1 MGDIFIYSGIG
12 REKGEVSTDKF
23 RSDLAEQADADVI
36 KIHFHTPGGD
46 VFEGFNMYNTLM
58 NFKAKTGKKVV
69 GIVESLC
76 ASIGTLVLGACDEI
90 VMNTASQ
97 LMIHNPHT
105 ETKGDA
111 NKLRGVADH
120 LDKIKHV
127 LIDVWKK
134 RTNLPEEK
142 LWALYDSETW
152 LNASEA
158 EKLGFSDRTED
169 AIKAVA
175 KIDLNT
181 YEMSKLNELA
191 AQFKNLLGLTKIKNQ
206 VTETLEDGRVIVVMA
221 EDGEDP
227 VGKQIVLETGEPLK
241 DGSYKTQTGKSYTV
255 AGGVISE
262 YSTPEPEAAAPE
274 ETPKPED
281 VENKIKELEAQ
292 LAEAKSQLAAEA
304 QAKTVA
310 EQQTVAAKAE
320 VAKFRN
326 NATAIEKKFLE
337 LQEEMS
343 KTVGKAPELSKGPV
357 MKNVTQQ
364 QKPYDPMAED
374 ALKYLRNRHIINEDE
389 TN

>member
-23 RSDLAEQADADVI
+23 RADLAEQSESDVI

-46 VFEGFNMYNTLM
+46 VFEGFNMYNSLM

-181 YEMSKLNELA
+181 YEMTKLQEMTA
-191 AQFKNLLGLTKIKNQ
+191 RFKNLLGLARNEFI
-206 VTETLEDGRVIVVMA
+206 ETLSDGRQIAVLSDT
-221 EDGEDP
+221 EDWT
-227 VGKQIVLETGEPLK
+227 GKQVVSVETGEPLE
-241 DGSYKTQTGKSYTV
+241 DGTHTLKSGKTIIVT
-255 AGGVISE
+255 GGVIE
-262 YSTPEPEAAAPE
+262 STQIVEATAPPE
-274 ETPKPED
+274 EQPKPED
-281 VENKIKELEAQ
+281 VDNKIKELEAQ
-292 LAEAKSQLAAEA
+292 LAEMKAA
-304 QAKTVA
+304 QAQAVEAKASA
-310 EQQTVAAKAE
+310 EKEVVAAKAE
-320 VAKFRN
+320 TAKFKN
-326 NATAIEKKFLE
+326 SITGLEKKFIE
-337 LQEEMS
+337 LQEEMN
-343 KTVGKAPELSKGPV
+343 KTVGKKPDLKAGPV
-357 MKNVTQQ
+357 IKNVGE
-364 QKPYDPMAED
+364 PPAIDPMGD
-374 ALKYLRNRHIINEDE
+374 FALKYYKNRNIIKDED
-389 TN
+389 

>member
-23 RSDLAEQADADVI
+23 RADLAEQSDSDVI

-175 KIDLNT
+175 KIDLNQF
-181 YEMSKLNELA
+181 EMERFNELA
-191 AQFKNLLGLTKIKNQ
+191 ARFKNLLGLTKIKNEF
-206 VTETLEDGRVIVVMA
+206 TETLSDGRVVVVMSDD
-221 EDGEDP
+221 EDWT
-227 VGKQIVLETGEPLK
+227 GKQIVLETGEPLPSG
-241 DGSYKTQTGKSYTV
+241 DYTLASGKTISVQD
-255 AGGVISE
+255 GVISTVQTAE
-262 YSTPEPEAAAPE
+262 AQAQQTPAEQEQ
-274 ETPKPED
+274 PKPED

-292 LAEAKSQLAAEA
+292 LAEARAQQAAAVEA
-304 QAKTVA
+304 SATAQKEV
-310 EQQTVAAKAE
+310 VAAKAE
-320 VAKFRN
+320 TAKFRN
-326 NATAIEKKFLE
+326 SVTVIEKKFIE
-337 LQEEMS
+337 LQEEMN
-343 KTVGKAPELSKGPV
+343 KTVGKAPEPAKGPV
-357 MKNVTQQ
+357 IKNLNQQ
-364 QKPYDPMAED
+364 QQPDPMGEY
-374 ALKYLRNRHIINEDE
+374 ALKYYKNRNIIKDED
-389 TN
+389 